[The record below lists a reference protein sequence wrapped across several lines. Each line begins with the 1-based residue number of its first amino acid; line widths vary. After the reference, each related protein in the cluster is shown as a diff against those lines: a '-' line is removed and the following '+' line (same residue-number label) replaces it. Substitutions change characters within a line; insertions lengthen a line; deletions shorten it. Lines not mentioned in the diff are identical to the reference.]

1 MRPWAA
7 IWGRGGVVARSKGGQ
22 GLSGSCRG
30 GQSVVPVVG
39 MGVGVLPL
47 QLTEI
52 SSLWVS
58 VPFPLPS
65 CSRPGRRID
74 PEYLGKE
81 YLTDCQIHG

>member
-7 IWGRGGVVARSKGGQ
+7 IWGRGGVVASSKGGQ

-47 QLTEI
+47 PLTEI

-74 PEYLGKE
+74 PRVPGEGIS
-81 YLTDCQIHG
+81 D